1 MAIIAMKTMQMEGL
15 IQDTEVVWI
24 DTATAEEAEPTVSTE
39 KLRLR
44 RLRSTACPV
53 EIIKRD
59 NTTTTSLRPES
70 SRGIQVLASIW
81 HSIEIKE
88 DRPLNCI
95 KSPMNRDPL
104 HTATSC
110 TWNTPQGEAFLSPMV
125 QCGPKGLR
133 FLQPVELRIPHV
145 GSQDPQEEWNV
156 SLKTSNEKGQW
167 RQVELT
173 PNGDHPVGVFE
184 QTDKKC
190 RNFLSVFVDHF

>member
-1 MAIIAMKTMQMEGL
+1 MMIWL
-15 IQDTEVVWI
+15 QDTEVVWI
-24 DTATAEEAEPTVSTE
+24 DTATAEEAEQTVSTE

-110 TWNTPQGEAFLSPMV
+110 TWNTPQG
-125 QCGPKGLR
+125 
-133 FLQPVELRIPHV
+133 
-145 GSQDPQEEWNV
+145 NV
-156 SLKTSNEKGQW
+156 SVLFLCQYIYLFRIEISAVGQFFY
-167 RQVELT
+167 
-173 PNGDHPVGVFE
+173 PIFS
-184 QTDKKC
+184 
-190 RNFLSVFVDHF
+190 F